1 VDILYKRAVS
11 REDVVLSARAYVRH
25 RNTDLVIEA
34 LDEFGEFCTPTT
46 TCLSTADYIFEPDTI
61 VARG

>member
-1 VDILYKRAVS
+1 VS

-25 RNTDLVIEA
+25 RDTDLVIEA
-34 LDEFGEFCTPTT
+34 LDEFGEFCTGTT
-46 TCLSTADYIFEPDTI
+46 TCLSTADYIFESDTI